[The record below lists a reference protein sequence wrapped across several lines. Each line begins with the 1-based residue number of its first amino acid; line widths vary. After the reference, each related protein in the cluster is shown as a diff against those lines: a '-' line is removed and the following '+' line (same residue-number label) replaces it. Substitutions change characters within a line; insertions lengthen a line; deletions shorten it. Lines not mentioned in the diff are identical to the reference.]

1 MNLLHSWLADLR
13 RVLEAEPLSVRDIRI
28 GVFYTAAQLSSGE
41 VGVAFTPRGLDDT
54 VCCPKSAAS
63 APPAGRM
70 AGQQAWAL
78 AEYAFS
84 PIALRRAVGVAVLN
98 ALSALAMARHGI
110 PGGRLLEGC
119 DALEAADIGRDDR
132 VAMVGAFVPFIKS
145 LRGRVADLAVIDKHR
160 EALKPD
166 ELPFWKP
173 PERAAE
179 TLSRAD
185 VVIITGSAL
194 VEGEIDGLL
203 EASSRARTRI
213 LAGPTASPWP
223 PPFFAHGVDVLGGIR
238 VLDNQ
243 QMLTIVSEGGSGYFF
258 EGAAEKVCIV
268 RSDKLRDR

>member
-1 MNLLHSWLADLR
+1 MNLLHSWLTDLR
-13 RVLEAEPLSVRDIRI
+13 RVLEAEPLTVRDVRI
-28 GVFYTAAQLSSGE
+28 GVFYTAAQLSTGD
-41 VGVAFTPRGLDDT
+41 VVVAFTPRGLDDT

-84 PIALRRAVGVAVLN
+84 PIPLRRAVGVAVLN
-98 ALSALAMARHGI
+98 ALSSLAMARHGI

-119 DALEAADIGRDDR
+119 DALDAADIGRDDR

-145 LRGRVADLAVIDKHR
+145 LRGRVADLGVIDKHR
-160 EALKPD
+160 DALKPD
-166 ELPFWKP
+166 ELPFWRP
-173 PERAAE
+173 PEQAGA
-179 TLSRAD
+179 TLSRAN

-203 EASSRARTRI
+203 EASSRARSKI

-243 QMLTIVSEGGSGYFF
+243 QMLAIVSEGGSGYFF

-268 RSDKLRDR
+268 RNGKLRDA